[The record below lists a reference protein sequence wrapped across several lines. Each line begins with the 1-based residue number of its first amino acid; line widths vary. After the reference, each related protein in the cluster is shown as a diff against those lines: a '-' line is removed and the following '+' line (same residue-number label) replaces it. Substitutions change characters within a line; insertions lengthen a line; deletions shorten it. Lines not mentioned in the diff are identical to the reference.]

1 MKHLTEEQIVLHCY
15 GDAESGE
22 NIERHLAVCSECRG
36 EFENVKALLK
46 EIPASAVPEPPAYLE
61 QKLWLNLRDHLI
73 EEKSPMWRRFFA
85 PQKLAT
91 AAAVIVLV
99 LAAFVAGRFW
109 PRPGNPGNQPPEVAQ
124 ANPGRVVLLA
134 VGDHLERS
142 QMLLIEIMNSD
153 AKDKTAI
160 TGEQE
165 LARNLLDDNR
175 LYRQS
180 AQRNGDPE
188 VARLLDELERVLVE
202 VANAPPDASAANLH
216 EIRGRIQSQDLLF
229 KIHALGTK
237 ISRPE
242 SRYDSGSGTQRL

>member
-1 MKHLTEEQIVLHCY
+1 MNHLTEEQIVLHCY

-22 NIERHLAVCSECRG
+22 NIERHLAACSECRA
-36 EFENVKALLK
+36 EFEKVKALLR
-46 EIPASAVPEPPAYLE
+46 EIPATAVPELPAYLE

-73 EEKSPMWRRFFA
+73 EEKSPAWRGFFA
-85 PQKLAT
+85 PQKLAA

-109 PRPGNPGNQPPEVAQ
+109 PRPDHGVNPPQVAQ

-160 TGEQE
+160 AGEQE

-180 AQRNGDPE
+180 AQRSGDPE
-188 VARLLDELERVLVE
+188 VAHLLDELERVLVE
-202 VANAPPDASAANLH
+202 VANAPPDVSAANVR

-229 KIHALGTK
+229 KIHVLGTK
-237 ISRPE
+237 LSRPE
-242 SRYDSGSGTQRL
+242 TKYDSGSGTQRL